1 MTSTPKTLPAKNIK
15 FSSIINF
22 YNNKIIEAGLLDKQQ
37 LDQFSKIWDSNC
49 ADIISLQ
56 SEYLDYET
64 THIQNFKKEYK
75 SMQDINKTYTKTLAK
90 YNDALD
96 KWNNKF
102 HKALHKFILNDPNIR
117 QFIIDHDIDLSHI
130 PNPNHLLP
138 LQLLQDKKLLLS
150 EHIPLLANPLLN
162 LNPHLPQNLKLKP
175 IPIKPTTTTTTTT
188 TTTAILHLTK
198 ETTEKQTNNT
208 SDEAIP
214 NNLTDVNLTNI
225 DGNDYLI
232 DKNNKIYNPNTSEHI
247 GNINCDEQGNI
258 IMPMKV
264 NLLNEN

>member
-102 HKALHKFILNDPNIR
+102 YKALHKFILNDPNIR

-138 LQLLQDKKLLLS
+138 LQLLQDKKLLLTQ
-150 EHIPLLANPLLN
+150 HIPLLANQLLN
-162 LNPHLPQNLKLKP
+162 INPTLPLNLKLKP
-175 IPIKPTTTTTTTT
+175 KPLCPT
-188 TTTAILHLTK
+188 
-198 ETTEKQTNNT
+198 TNNT
-208 SDEAIP
+208 TTHHHHHHFLESKTTPCKKLEPEIEIKNGKKTKKGIQP
-214 NNLTDVNLTNI
+214 SNNS
-225 DGNDYLI
+225 G
-232 DKNNKIYNPNTSEHI
+232 
-247 GNINCDEQGNI
+247 
-258 IMPMKV
+258 
-264 NLLNEN
+264 LLHDILNSLED

>member
-22 YNNKIIEAGLLDKQQ
+22 YNNKIIEAGLIDKQQ

-75 SMQDINKTYTKTLAK
+75 SMQDINKTYTKALAK

-96 KWNNKF
+96 KWNQKF
-102 HKALHKFILNDPNIR
+102 YKALHKFILNDPNIR

-130 PNPNHLLP
+130 PNPNLLLP
-138 LQLLQDKKLLLS
+138 LQLLQDKKLLLP

-162 LNPHLPQNLKLKP
+162 LNPQLPLNLKLKP
-175 IPIKPTTTTTTTT
+175 KPNQPNLSRNPT
-188 TTTAILHLTK
+188 LHLTK
-198 ETTEKQTNNT
+198 ETTEKQTKNT
-208 SDEAIP
+208 SDKAIP

>member
-22 YNNKIIEAGLLDKQQ
+22 YNNKIIDAGLIDKEQ
-37 LDQFSKIWDSNC
+37 LNQLSKIWDSNC

-75 SMQDINKTYTKTLAK
+75 SMQNLNKTYTKNLNK
-90 YNDALD
+90 YNAALD
-96 KWNNKF
+96 KWNLKF
-102 HKALHKFILNDPNIR
+102 HKALHKFILSDPNIR
-117 QFIIDHDIDLSHI
+117 QFIIDHDIDINHI
-130 PNPNHLLP
+130 PNPNHILP
-138 LQLLQDKKLLLS
+138 LQLLQDKKLLLLT
-150 EHIPLLANPLLN
+150 HIPPIAKLLLPKYPQLLS
-162 LNPHLPQNLKLKP
+162 HLKLP
-175 IPIKPTTTTTTTT
+175 PKPTNYPNTLL
-188 TTTAILHLTK
+188 LHLTK
-198 ETTEKQTNNT
+198 ETTEESNG
-208 SDEAIP
+208 
-214 NNLTDVNLTNI
+214 LTDVTFI

-232 DKNNKIYNPNTSEHI
+232 DKNNKIYCPNSLEHI

-264 NLLNEN
+264 NLLTEN

>member
-75 SMQDINKTYTKTLAK
+75 SMQDFNKTYTKTLAK

-102 HKALHKFILNDPNIR
+102 YKALHKFILNDPNIR

-138 LQLLQDKKLLLS
+138 LQLLQDKKLLLP
-150 EHIPLLANPLLN
+150 EHIPLFANHLLH
-162 LNPHLPQNLKLKP
+162 LNPSLPLTLKLKP
-175 IPIKPTTTTTTTT
+175 IPLPPPQQQQQQQHLLLESKTTPNKKLEPEIEITNEKKTKKGIQPSNHSGLLHD
-188 TTTAILHLTK
+188 ILNSL
-198 ETTEKQTNNT
+198 
-208 SDEAIP
+208 D
-214 NNLTDVNLTNI
+214 D
-225 DGNDYLI
+225 
-232 DKNNKIYNPNTSEHI
+232 
-247 GNINCDEQGNI
+247 
-258 IMPMKV
+258 
-264 NLLNEN
+264 

>member
-75 SMQDINKTYTKTLAK
+75 SMQDFNKTYTKTLAK

-102 HKALHKFILNDPNIR
+102 YKALHKFILNDPNIR

-138 LQLLQDKKLLLS
+138 LQLLQDKKLLLP
-150 EHIPLLANPLLN
+150 EHIPLFANHLLH
-162 LNPHLPQNLKLKP
+162 LNPSLPLTLKLKP
-175 IPIKPTTTTTTTT
+175 IPLPPPQQQQQQQHLL
-188 TTTAILHLTK
+188 LHLTK
-198 ETTEKQTNNT
+198 ETTEKQTENT

-247 GNINCDEQGNI
+247 GNISCDEQGNI